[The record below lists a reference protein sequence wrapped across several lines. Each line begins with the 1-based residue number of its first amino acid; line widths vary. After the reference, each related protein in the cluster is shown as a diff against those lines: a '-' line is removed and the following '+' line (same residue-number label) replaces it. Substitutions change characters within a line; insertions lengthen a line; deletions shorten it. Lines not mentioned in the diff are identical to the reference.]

1 MKQNTQEWLEL
12 RKNYIGASDAPI
24 IMKVSPWRTPFQ
36 LWEEKLGVG
45 KQQQETSSMRY
56 GKENEETARKA
67 YEEYT
72 SNLITPDVIFHP
84 TRSYAMASLD
94 GINMNGDLIVEI
106 KNANQKDHELAKS
119 GKVPEKYF
127 PQLQHQLDC
136 LPGSVLHYWSFYNN
150 EGVLVEVER
159 DEGYISQLISE
170 EGKFWELVEAFESPP
185 LLEKDYITFVDDEEW
200 ASIIAEAKELAD
212 LESDL
217 KMRKELNREAM
228 LNKCNDRSALGNGAK
243 FTKSKPRGRID
254 YSGIPELLGVDLDQY
269 RKPSTYRWTLTFEK
283 E

>member
-1 MKQNTQEWLEL
+1 MKQNTQEWIEM

-45 KQQQETSSMRY
+45 KKQQENSSMRY
-56 GKENEETARKA
+56 GKENEEKARLA
-67 YEEYT
+67 YEAHT
-72 SNLITPDVIFHP
+72 GNLVTADIIFHP

-106 KNANQKDHELAKS
+106 KNANQKDHEMAKS
-119 GKVPEKYF
+119 GKVPDKYF

-136 LPGSVLHYWSFYNN
+136 LPGAVLHYWSFYNN

-159 DEGYISQLISE
+159 DEEYISQLVLE
-170 EGKFWELVEAFESPP
+170 EGKFWDLVEAFESPP
-185 LLEKDYITFVDDEEW
+185 LLEKDYTTLVDDEW
-200 ASIIAEAKELAD
+200 TSLIAEAKEIAN

-217 KMRKELNREAM
+217 KMRKSLNRDAM
-228 LNKCNDRSALGNGAK
+228 INKCNGKSALGSGAK
-243 FTKSKPRGRID
+243 FTKSKLKGKVD
-254 YSGIPELLGVDLDQY
+254 YSLIPELVGLNLDQY
-269 RKPSTYRWTLTFEK
+269 RKPSTNRWTLTFEK